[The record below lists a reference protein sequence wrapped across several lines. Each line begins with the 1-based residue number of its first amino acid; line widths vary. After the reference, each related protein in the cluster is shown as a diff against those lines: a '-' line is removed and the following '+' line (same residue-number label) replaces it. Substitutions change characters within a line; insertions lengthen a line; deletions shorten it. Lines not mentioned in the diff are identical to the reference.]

1 MTKKDIAEGLLAGGA
16 TGMTAGD
23 AAGIAVGVVAGVAVK
38 YTYDKYI
45 HDKHIHKK
53 LKSISLPFKKPSSS
67 MVKTVYPKPP
77 TSVCFSVC
85 F

>member
-1 MTKKDIAEGLLAGGA
+1 MTKKNIAGGLLAGGV
-16 TGMTAGD
+16 TGMAAGAAFGITAG
-23 AAGIAVGVVAGVAVK
+23 AVAGVAIK
-38 YTYDKYI
+38 HTYDRNI
-45 HDKHIHKK
+45 HGKHLSKK

-67 MVKTVYPKPP
+67 MVKTVYPKRP

>member
-1 MTKKDIAEGLLAGGA
+1 V
-16 TGMTAGD
+16 GD
-23 AAGIAVGVVAGVAVK
+23 AAGIAVGAVAGVAIK
-38 YTYDKYI
+38 YTYDRYI
-45 HDKHIHKK
+45 HDKHLSKK

-67 MVKTVYPKPP
+67 MMKTVYPKRP

>member
-1 MTKKDIAEGLLAGGA
+1 LTMKNVAGGLLAGGV
-16 TGMTAGD
+16 TGMAAGAAFGITAG
-23 AAGIAVGVVAGVAVK
+23 AVAGVAIK
-38 YTYDKYI
+38 YTYDRHI
-45 HDKHIHKK
+45 HDMNLHKK

-67 MVKTVYPKPP
+67 MVKTVYPKRP